1 MNVSF
6 TELGVSFPLEG
17 TNRACNSTGFARIAF
32 ILQWSP
38 NIASDTRSAGS
49 ISSLILS
56 LNAILTNRAFST
68 VARDSSV
75 RKWNIL

>member
-6 TELGVSFPLEG
+6 TELGVSIPLEG
-17 TNRACNSTGFARIAF
+17 TNRACNSAGFARIAF
-32 ILQWSP
+32 NTSMVSKQHQT
-38 NIASDTRSAGS
+38 TRSAGS

-75 RKWNIL
+75 WKWNIL